1 MKETSA
7 NPLLAASTLPFGAP
21 AFQLIDKED
30 YLPAFRVA
38 IERAKADV
46 HAITENPEPPSFTN
60 TIEALERAG
69 QDLDRVSNIFFNL
82 TEACTDDDM
91 DCIAEEVSPLLTQ
104 HSLSILLNEKL
115 FARVKAVWEQRA
127 TLQLDTEAAK
137 LLEETWK
144 SFSRHGANLPAD
156 QKERFTK
163 ISEELSLSTL
173 KFGQNVLAATN
184 AFTLH
189 LTDEADLEGLP
200 EHVREMAA
208 AEAAVR
214 GEEGWTFTLH
224 QPSYGPFLKYSARQD
239 FREQMWR
246 AYNSKC
252 IGGPNDN
259 TEILRRIV
267 ALRTEKAQL
276 LGYATYADYALEDRM
291 AKNPPTVDR
300 FLEKLMTPSLP
311 AAQREVAG
319 IAAYAREHG
328 FDGEL
333 MPWDFSYWSEKYQKE
348 HYELDEE
355 LLKPYFQLEAVQ
367 AAVFDLA
374 TRLYGLRFQPRE
386 DLPVYH
392 PDVRVFEVT
401 EESGRFLALLY
412 LDYFPR
418 ESKRGG
424 AWMTSFRELSCRDG
438 VEERP
443 FVSIVTNF
451 SKPTADK
458 PSLLT
463 FHEVT
468 TLLHEFGHGL
478 HGMLAEGRY
487 ASLTGT
493 SVVRDFVELPSQ
505 LMENWAYEPAFLQ
518 TFAKHWQSGEI
529 IPQEYIGRIVAA
541 RNFLAGYAQ
550 VRQLQF
556 ALTDMAWHTQLE
568 ASALLSMQSGDVV
581 AFEQERLRPTATLPQ
596 VPGIVF
602 SPSFNHIFSGGY
614 AAGYYSYKWAEVL
627 EADTF
632 EWFKEKGIF
641 SRSAAE
647 EFRREV
653 LSKGGSVAAD
663 ILYRNFRGRD
673 PEPEALL
680 KKLGLEPNSLTIN
693 SKENPTCSIS
703 SR

>member
-1 MKETSA
+1 MKETET
-7 NPLLAASTLPFGAP
+7 NPLLAASVFPFGAP
-21 AFQLIDKED
+21 AFSNFQKSD
-30 YLPAFRVA
+30 YLPAFRTA
-38 IERAKADV
+38 IARAKTEIQ
-46 HAITENPEPPSFTN
+46 AITDNPEPPGFAN
-60 TIEALERAG
+60 TIEALERSG
-69 QDLDRVSNIFFNL
+69 QDLDRVSGIFFNL
-82 TEACTDDDM
+82 TEACTDDEM
-91 DCIAEEVSPLLTQ
+91 DRIAEQVSPLLTQ
-104 HSLSILLNEKL
+104 HSLSILLDEKL

-127 TLQLDTEAAK
+127 ALTLDTEAAK

-156 QKERFTK
+156 RKARFTRL
-163 ISEELSLSTL
+163 SEELSLATL

-184 AFTLH
+184 AFTLN
-189 LTDEADLEGLP
+189 LTDEAELDGLP
-200 EHVREMAA
+200 DHVREMAA
-208 AEAAVR
+208 AEASGR
-214 GEEGWTFTLH
+214 GESGWTITLH
-224 QPSYGPFLKYSARQD
+224 QPSYGPFLKYSRRRD
-239 FREQMWR
+239 LREQLWR

-252 IGGPNDN
+252 IGGPHDN
-259 TEILRRIV
+259 TGILCKIV

-276 LGYATYADYALEDRM
+276 LGYATYADYALEERM
-291 AKNPPTVDR
+291 ARNPQTVER
-300 FLEKLMTPSLP
+300 FLDKLMSPSLP
-311 AAQREVAG
+311 AAFREVAE
-319 IAAYAREHG
+319 ITAYARKQG
-328 FDGEL
+328 FEGEL

-348 HYELDEE
+348 HYELDEA
-355 LLKPYFQLEAVQ
+355 LLKPYFRLEAVQ

-374 TRLYGLRFQPRE
+374 GRLYGLSFRE
-386 DLPVYH
+386 RADIPVYH

-424 AWMTSFRELSCRDG
+424 AWMTSFRELYCRDG
-438 VEERP
+438 VEARP

-451 SKPTADK
+451 SKPAADK

-468 TLLHEFGHGL
+468 TLLHEFGHAL

-487 ASLTGT
+487 QSLTGT
-493 SVVRDFVELPSQ
+493 NVVRDFVELPSQ
-505 LMENWAYEPAFLQ
+505 LMENWAYEPEFLQ
-518 TFAKHWQSGEI
+518 TFARHWQTGEV
-529 IPQEYIGRIVAA
+529 IPQAYIDRIVAA

-556 ALTDMAWHTQLE
+556 ALTDMAWHTLPE
-568 ASALLSMQSGDVV
+568 ASVLMAMPPGDVV

-641 SRSAAE
+641 NREAAGV
-647 EFRREV
+647 FRWEV
-653 LSKGGSVAAD
+653 LSKGGSVDAD
-663 ILYRNFRGRD
+663 VLYRHFRGRD

-680 KKLGLEPNSLTIN
+680 KKLGLV
-693 SKENPTCSIS
+693 
-703 SR
+703 